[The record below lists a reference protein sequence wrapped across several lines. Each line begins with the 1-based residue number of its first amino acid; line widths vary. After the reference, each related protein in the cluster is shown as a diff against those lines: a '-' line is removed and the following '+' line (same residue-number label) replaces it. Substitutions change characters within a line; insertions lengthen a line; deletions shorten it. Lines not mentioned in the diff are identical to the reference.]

1 VLSRAIHVWV
11 CVYVGMMIIYIHIY
25 IYVCVC
31 IQDMH
36 NTLASKFFAK
46 DLKPKANEYRE
57 LQRIITSPEVAMSA
71 RAKVGHQLCSVCSVY
86 RHSMIHILTY
96 SLTRTRAKVL
106 LWTYRYAIQ
115 QNKRALT
122 KVCVCV
128 CM

>member
-1 VLSRAIHVWV
+1 VTIHVWV

-25 IYVCVC
+25 ICVCVC

-71 RAKVGHQLCSVCSVY
+71 RAKVGHQLCSVC
-86 RHSMIHILTY
+86 
-96 SLTRTRAKVL
+96 A
-106 LWTYRYAIQ
+106 
-115 QNKRALT
+115 
-122 KVCVCV
+122 VCIDTP
-128 CM
+128 